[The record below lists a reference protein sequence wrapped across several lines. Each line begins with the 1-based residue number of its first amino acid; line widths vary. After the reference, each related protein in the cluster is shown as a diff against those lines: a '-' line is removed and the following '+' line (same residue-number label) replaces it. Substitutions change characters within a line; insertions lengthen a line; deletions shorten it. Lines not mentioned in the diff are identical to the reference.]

1 MLDHQTVS
9 AFVMAVMDVMA
20 TKKPKKKQKNATLLC
35 QRRRTAILLLFPFWA
50 VCSHVHANHATTDGI
65 TCLPLPANR

>member
-9 AFVMAVMDVMA
+9 TLVMAGMAVMA
-20 TKKPKKKQKNATLLC
+20 TKKPKKKSDSAVLTPQNGNPVVVS
-35 QRRRTAILLLFPFWA
+35 ILSC
-50 VCSHVHANHATTDGI
+50 CSHVHANHAITDGI